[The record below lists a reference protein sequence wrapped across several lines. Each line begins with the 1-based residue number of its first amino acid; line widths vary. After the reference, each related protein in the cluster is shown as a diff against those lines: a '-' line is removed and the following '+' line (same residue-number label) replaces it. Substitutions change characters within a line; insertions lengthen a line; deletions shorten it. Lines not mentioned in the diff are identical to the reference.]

1 MLSGLSLRTFVD
13 NGPSCGSFEP
23 TCPPPRG
30 LRNSNKTRTL
40 CLNSIRPVYA

>member
-23 TCPPPRG
+23 HLSPPEGP
-30 LRNSNKTRTL
+30 
-40 CLNSIRPVYA
+40 AEQQ